1 MLVSQGQNIAA
12 LKEVKPFFSGAM
24 ESVLALKG
32 RVTHMCEWQHA
43 SHNWEYKDRAINL
56 FPWKVPKAT
65 QYHEGSDC
73 SLCEKL

>member
-1 MLVSQGQNIAA
+1 
-12 LKEVKPFFSGAM
+12 
-24 ESVLALKG
+24 
-32 RVTHMCEWQHA
+32 MCEWQHA
-43 SHNWEYKDRAINL
+43 SHNWEYKDREMNL